1 VIMHEGFQKKFGS
14 TGRSKVAWYGI
25 VLVLTAASLFPVS
38 RSRAAD
44 DSKLVSTTTREGRLV
59 VFDDVWET
67 IQERYY
73 DLSFRGVNWSAKR
86 SAFRPAAADATS
98 TQEFYDVLRQMV
110 GTLKDAHTRV
120 YSPEEKFDWW
130 NPRFVTVGLTIR
142 EIEGLPTV
150 VFVEP
155 GSAAARAGLRRG
167 DVITSIDNVPAAKLS
182 ERRLQ
187 SLAIPPDDNST
198 RSRTIGSL
206 LEGSAGTSVT
216 LGWQGRDRKTQT
228 TVLKRYWSQKH
239 LGLRSQK
246 TGSVAVIGIDVF
258 TQSVAMDFLRSL
270 PKMLNDAEA
279 IVLDLRANGGGDAEA
294 MAQVAAA
301 FMGDGI
307 NLGRFVDRGHSY
319 FDLQTNTQVL
329 SPFASFTQ
337 TKLPLVVLT
346 GESTSSA
353 AEILAEA
360 LQTRHRARVIG
371 SETCGCVL
379 AIRSRHSLP
388 DGGVLDVSEFD
399 YRTVDGIRLEGL
411 GVKPDEP
418 VTITRADLYSNRDRA
433 LHSARAFLNRT
444 ASHHSIGT
452 SKQ

>member
-1 VIMHEGFQKKFGS
+1 MQFHPTVGLRQ
-14 TGRSKVAWYGI
+14 RWKVGLCVG
-25 VLVLTAASLFPVS
+25 VLILAASSFLHVS
-38 RSRAAD
+38 RSQAAD
-44 DSKLVSTTTREGRLV
+44 DSTLVSTTTREGRLV

-73 DLSFRGVNWSAKR
+73 DLSFRGVNWAAKR

-98 TQEFYDVLRQMV
+98 TQEFYEVLRQML

-155 GSAAARAGLRRG
+155 NSAAARTGIRRG
-167 DVITSIDNVPAAKLS
+167 DVITSIDNVPAARIT

-187 SLAIPPDDNST
+187 TLAVLPADNST

-216 LGWQGRDRKTQT
+216 LGWQGRDHKSHA

-246 TGSVAVIGIDVF
+246 TGRVAVIGIDVF

-270 PKMLNDAEA
+270 PKMINDAEA

-294 MAQVAAA
+294 MAQIAAV

-329 SPFASFTQ
+329 SPFASLTQ

-371 SETCGCVL
+371 TETCGCVL

-418 VTITRADLYSNRDRA
+418 VTVTRADLYSNRDRA
-433 LHSARAFLNRT
+433 LQSARTFLT
-444 ASHHSIGT
+444 TTLSHKNSTH
-452 SKQ
+452 

>member
-1 VIMHEGFQKKFGS
+1 MAFCFVVF
-14 TGRSKVAWYGI
+14 
-25 VLVLTAASLFPVS
+25 ASLVFTASSWLPVP

-44 DSKLVSTTTREGRLV
+44 DSTLVSTNTREGRLA

-73 DLSFRGVNWSAKR
+73 DLSFKGVNWQAKR
-86 SAFRPAAADATS
+86 SALRPIAADATT
-98 TQEFYDVLRQMV
+98 TQEFYEVLRQLV

-150 VFVEP
+150 VVVEP
-155 GSAAARAGLRRG
+155 NSAAAHAGIRRG
-167 DVITSIDNVPAAKLS
+167 DVITSIDNVPAAKIT
-182 ERRLQ
+182 EHRLQ
-187 SLAIPPDDNST
+187 TLEIPPADNSIRA
-198 RSRTIGSL
+198 RSNASL
-206 LEGSAGTSVT
+206 LEGTAGTSVT
-216 LGWQGRDRKTQT
+216 LGWQGSDRKTHA
-228 TVLKRYWSQKH
+228 TVLRRYWSQKH
-239 LGLRSQK
+239 LGVRAQRI
-246 TGSVAVIGIDVF
+246 GRVSVIAIDVF
-258 TQSVAMDFLRSL
+258 TQSVAIDFLRSL
-270 PKMLNDAEA
+270 PKMINDADA

-301 FMGDGI
+301 FMGDGVQ
-307 NLGRFVDRGHSY
+307 LGRFVDRGHSY

-353 AEILAEA
+353 AEILAES

-371 SETCGCVL
+371 TETCGCVL

-418 VTITRADLYSNRDRA
+418 ITITRADLYAKRDRA
-433 LHSARAFLNRT
+433 LQSARAFLNRT
-444 ASHHSIGT
+444 NSHHTVKNNSR
-452 SKQ
+452 

>member
-1 VIMHEGFQKKFGS
+1 MHI
-14 TGRSKVAWYGI
+14 RSNLQVQW
-25 VLVLTAASLFPVS
+25 SQ
-38 RSRAAD
+38 RSRIAFCLAVISCFVFVTLPVVRSRETD
-44 DSKLVSTTTREGRLV
+44 DSTPVSTTTREGRLT

-73 DLSFRGVNWSAKR
+73 DLTFRGVNWQAKR
-86 SAFRPAAADATS
+86 SAFRPAAADATT

-150 VFVEP
+150 FFVEAN
-155 GSAAARAGLRRG
+155 SAAERAGIRRG
-167 DVITSIDNVPAAKLS
+167 DVITSLDNVPAGKII
-182 ERRLQ
+182 EHRLQ
-187 SLAIPPDDNST
+187 TLAISPTDNSP
-198 RSRTIGSL
+198 RARAIASL
-206 LEGSAGTSVT
+206 LEGTAGTSVT
-216 LGWQGRDRKTQT
+216 LGWQGRDHKTHS
-228 TVLKRYWSQKH
+228 TVLRRYWSQKH
-239 LGLRSQK
+239 LGVRVQER
-246 TGSVAVIGIDVF
+246 GRVSVIAIDVF
-258 TQSVAMDFLRSL
+258 TQSVAMDFLRSM
-270 PKMLNDAEA
+270 PKMIGDAEA

-301 FMGDGI
+301 FMGDGVQ
-307 NLGRFVDRGHSY
+307 LGRFLDRGRSY

-329 SPFASFTQ
+329 SPSASFTQ

-371 SETCGCVL
+371 TDTCGCVL

-399 YRTVDGIRLEGL
+399 YRTFDGIRLEGL

-418 VTITRADLYSNRDRA
+418 ITVTRADLYAKRDRA
-433 LHSARAFLNRT
+433 LQSARAYLNRT
-444 ASHHSIGT
+444 TSHHAVKNNSR
-452 SKQ
+452 